1 MKEALPIAFLHIR
14 IGPIEQAGLGPYET
28 LYGKSFVYV
37 KDLFLVAEAQIL
49 WSYTMDIGRFQQDI
63 HLLGVNQDPNGS
75 KEPPLYS
82 SWTQV
87 LIKIWKY
94 GSPKT
99 QLQSTWKGLYPLIFY
114 IPMEVKVPGHLF
126 WIHYSR
132 VK

>member
-63 HLLGVNQDPNGS
+63 HLWGVNQDPKDSS
-75 KEPPLYS
+75 KPPLYAS
-82 SWTQV
+82 GTRV
-87 LIKIWKY
+87 LIKVCKMY
-94 GSPKT
+94 
-99 QLQSTWKGLYPLIFY
+99 L
-114 IPMEVKVPGHLF
+114 
-126 WIHYSR
+126 
-132 VK
+132 